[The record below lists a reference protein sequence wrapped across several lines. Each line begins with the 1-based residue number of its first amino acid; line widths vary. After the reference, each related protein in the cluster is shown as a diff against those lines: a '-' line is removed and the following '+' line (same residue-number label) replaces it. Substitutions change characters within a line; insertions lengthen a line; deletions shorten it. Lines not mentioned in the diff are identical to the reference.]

1 MEDLEQLMKEL
12 DFDFKKKPKDKC
24 KEQCGGTAV
33 NMQRAKA
40 NCSLYDFLDM
50 VATVVDYA
58 MSDLNVQ
65 FISDEDENKIKD
77 PAIALERPYIS
88 YRVIKRTPLNEYK
101 PTTKEEVIEHDEN
114 NEQRPG
120 ELKSIGFKC
129 LIQFNVFASENKVAN
144 QVMERFEE
152 LMLSYAGY
160 YMEQGVRQVYF
171 KEQNTDVDYN
181 TFRDTLSVRNLIYY
195 VEIEKMMVIFKR
207 RISDALLKGNV
218 VEDTENQINN
228 KINP

>member
-1 MEDLEQLMKEL
+1 MEDLEQLIKEL
-12 DFDFKKKPKDKC
+12 DFDLKKEPKDKC
-24 KEQCGGTAV
+24 KEPCGGTAI
-33 NMQRAKA
+33 NMQRAEK

-50 VATVVDYA
+50 VGIIVDYSL
-58 MSDLNVQ
+58 SDIKTQ

-77 PAIALERPYIS
+77 PAISLEHPFIS
-88 YRVIKRTPLNEYK
+88 YRVISRKPLNEYK
-101 PTTKEEVIEHDEN
+101 PTTKEEIIEHDEN

-120 ELKSIGFKC
+120 ELKTITFKC
-129 LIQFNVFASENKVAN
+129 LVQFNIFASENKVAN

-160 YMEQGVRQVYF
+160 LMKQGVRQVYF
-171 KEQNTDVDYN
+171 KEQITDEDYN